1 MSPDRSDVVGEKLR
15 SGAARR
21 CRVWLQPKQ
30 VSRIDTS
37 GRHLQCGKSV
47 SRVARYAFQI
57 GPKSAQPRR
66 GGCPPC
72 RLCYRRLG
80 TICATSRGDP
90 RRGLGGSTTNRGGRP
105 RAFGVKADG
114 ALLDSSGGVSAA
126 TMTTSPRILV
136 AGTQLHMRQIL
147 NWARA
152 ADCVRTS
159 AGWGD
164 VVPTSSSREDC
175 CDLPVVP

>member
-80 TICATSRGDP
+80 TICATSRGDQ
-90 RRGLGGSTTNRGGRP
+90 RRGLGGIYHEPWRASAGVRCQGRWRAPRFQRRPVGSYHDDVAVNFGGRDAAAHAP
-105 RAFGVKADG
+105 DPQLG
-114 ALLDSSGGVSAA
+114 AGSRL
-126 TMTTSPRILV
+126 
-136 AGTQLHMRQIL
+136 
-147 NWARA
+147 
-152 ADCVRTS
+152 
-159 AGWGD
+159 
-164 VVPTSSSREDC
+164 REDVSRVGRRRAH
-175 CDLPVVP
+175 LVVSRGLL